1 MKPCLATLLQMKPWG
16 KLGREYYSWLM
27 EDTLWLEQRI
37 IKYNIDVDWDDKHWM
52 TLSEQLVYANS
63 GAWAENE
70 CSNLILAEPVSL
82 GVDKQFARPHKFKVR
97 KTVVF

>member
-1 MKPCLATLLQMKPWG
+1 MKPWG
-16 KLGREYYSWLM
+16 KLGREYYSWLV
-27 EDTLWLEQRI
+27 EDMQELEKRI
-37 IKYNIDVDWDDKHWM
+37 IKYNIDVDWELHWM

-70 CSNLILAEPVSL
+70 CSNLILAEPL
-82 GVDKQFARPHKFKVR
+82 GVASEGQFAHPHKFKVR